1 MKLSEVEKIVKH
13 AIKLSE
19 ALENISPVEVSE
31 LRKIDPM
38 FDKVCDSI
46 SCYLGSSDPYWRIH
60 PLYPH
65 IRCSKLGEIEISGK
79 KVTPVEINGALRVCW
94 STNKRKSERAA
105 DLVMACFDPCPGDRT
120 AYRICYRDK
129 DFNNINPNNLYW
141 ERIIVR

>member
-1 MKLSEVEKIVKH
+1 MKLTDMEKIVKH
-13 AIKLSE
+13 AVKLS
-19 ALENISPVEVSE
+19 ALVTEISPVEFAE
-31 LRKIDPM
+31 MRKIYPSLDRA
-38 FDKVCDSI
+38 CETLSE
-46 SCYLGSSDPYWRIH
+46 CLGSSNPYWRIH

-65 IRCSKLGEIEISGK
+65 IRCSQIGEIEISGK
-79 KVTPVEINGALRVCW
+79 KVVPTEINGALRVCW

-105 DLVMACFDPCPGDRT
+105 DLIMACFNPCPGDRT